1 MQNIFFRLKKEIDD
15 NTIKSITNLF
25 RLKKENEAIKDRM
38 IRNIANQSEKE
49 KNDYYKPVRVRN
61 FWSRNYIEYESKGG
75 RNKTLSIEEYVNKI
89 RPHLK
94 DIIKDFKKSDMWEIQ
109 LTIAINLISSKETNE
124 EHVVHSKSDN
134 IEIMI
139 NDKVDEVMEELF

>member
-1 MQNIFFRLKKEIDD
+1 MQNIFFRLKKEIDE
-15 NTIKSITNLF
+15 NTIKSTTNLF

-61 FWSRNYIEYESKGG
+61 FWSRNYIECESNGG

-94 DIIKDFKKSDMWEIQ
+94 DIIKDF
-109 LTIAINLISSKETNE
+109 
-124 EHVVHSKSDN
+124 
-134 IEIMI
+134 
-139 NDKVDEVMEELF
+139 